1 MPMVGK
7 TKYPYTAAGIEAA
20 KKASAKKGKPAAMKT
35 WKLNGKKKK

>member
-20 KKASAKKGKPAAMKT
+20 KKASAKKGKPIAKKT
-35 WKLNGKKKK
+35 WKGMEKKK